1 MSDPGIPRRLL
12 EAADISEITQL
23 ILKERESRDL
33 GRWEAMKECFH
44 PDSVIRV
51 SWYAGNGPGFV
62 EGSIDM
68 ARRGMAA
75 RHRLGPILVRLAA
88 DRAVA
93 SLGAII
99 DIPSIIDGVEAQ
111 LSSHTRFV
119 YCAERRS
126 GRWKIFG
133 FYAIYVRDELVACIP
148 GETLRVPRET
158 LSRFRASYRMLS
170 YLLSLNGYQV
180 DTELPGDD
188 RPESSQALES
198 ELYMWAGLKSC

>member
-1 MSDPGIPRRLL
+1 MSDSGIPRRLL

-23 ILKERESRDL
+23 ILRERESRDL
-33 GRWEAMKECFH
+33 GRWEAMKACFH
-44 PDSVIRV
+44 PDSFVRV

-99 DIPSIIDGVEAQ
+99 DIPAIIDGVEAQ

-119 YCAERRS
+119 YCAQRRA
-126 GRWKIFG
+126 GPWKLFG
-133 FYAIYVRDELVACIP
+133 FYAIYVRDELVASIP
-148 GETLRVPRET
+148 GETLRVPREA
-158 LSRFRASYRMLS
+158 LSGFRSSYRMLS
-170 YLLSLNGYQV
+170 YLLSLTGYSV
-180 DTELPGDD
+180 DTELPGAD
-188 RPESSQALES
+188 RPGTAKALEAQLL
-198 ELYMWAGLKSC
+198 EWADIKDW